1 MSKNIKTLEQ
11 LMVEYAQRNKNAAAK
26 PSSGRRKSSLDRPLL
41 FSGKIPSRLKSND
54 NTATPSLML
63 TLSSLEAGYINR
75 QELNEISLS
84 PAIDKTKD
92 YSFTQANDIVIGL
105 FDPFHAAVVSDE
117 NQGIFISN
125 LFAVIRMDDTL
136 QKAIDPYYLAAY
148 LNSRLINSQLRRI
161 ANHPKKNLTLNNL
174 ATIPILIADKSA
186 QQSLGQ
192 DLRTRITL
200 LETMKCLEHSLDE
213 YLNTLIEDTYR
224 HEMDS
229 HGKSE

>member
-11 LMVEYAQRNKNAAAK
+11 LMVEYAQRNENAAAK

-41 FSGKIPSRLKSND
+41 FSGKIPSRLKSKD
-54 NTATPSLML
+54 STANPSLML

-75 QELNEISLS
+75 QELNTISLS
-84 PAIDKTKD
+84 RAVDKTID

-105 FDPFHAAVVSDE
+105 FDPFHAAVVNTDD
-117 NQGIFISN
+117 QGIFISN

-136 QKAIDPYYLAAY
+136 QKTIDPYYLAAY

-174 ATIPILIADKSA
+174 ATIPILIADNPV
-186 QQSLGQ
+186 QQSIGK
-192 DLRTRITL
+192 DLKTQIAL
-200 LETMKCLEHSLDE
+200 LESIKSFEHSLNE
-213 YLNTLIEDTYR
+213 YLNTIIEDTYR
-224 HEMDS
+224 QEMDG
-229 HGKSE
+229 HDKSE